1 MTNTNSSEKEFK
13 GKVPSQ
19 IAQPWMLREKSKQ
32 LAVLSIWMIGD
43 DFEEFTDVQKNSI
56 KMIVFDI
63 ASEVGELSSQLEQQD
78 RLLSIEEV
86 AA

>member
-1 MTNTNSSEKEFK
+1 MSVIDTPK
-13 GKVPSQ
+13 